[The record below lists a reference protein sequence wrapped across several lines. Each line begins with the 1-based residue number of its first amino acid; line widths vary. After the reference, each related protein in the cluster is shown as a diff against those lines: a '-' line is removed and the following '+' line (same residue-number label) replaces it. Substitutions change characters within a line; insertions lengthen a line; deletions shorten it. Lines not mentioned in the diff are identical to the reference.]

1 MRKFGGRVRYVV
13 ENYGDSELAE
23 RWGVT
28 RYPAFFVDDVLVAKP
43 KDFGFYGKGE
53 GAENGRYAPW
63 RANPESYEKFRTDL
77 TRMVEL
83 ALAGKG
89 AELRAAAPGVAG
101 DSPEALVPPALPEL
115 ALTSFDGAPLTR
127 ASVEGKVTL
136 VEFWATWCPPCRST
150 LEWLGGLEK
159 RYGDKL
165 EVVAVAIESDEPD
178 VRKIAGDLALPLRW
192 TMGTPELALSFG
204 DISQVPTL
212 FLFDATG
219 KTHEIYY
226 GAPPTLH
233 SSVEAQLERLLGTS
247 AASGSH

>member
-1 MRKFGGRVRYVV
+1 MRYVV
-13 ENYGDSELAE
+13 ENYGDSELAK
-23 RWGVT
+23 RFGVT

-63 RANPESYEKFRTDL
+63 VKNAASYVKFRDDL
-77 TRMVEL
+77 ARMVEL

-89 AELRAAAPGVAG
+89 SELRAEFAG
-101 DSPEALVPPALPEL
+101 DGPEALGPVRLPEL
-115 ALTSFDGAPLTR
+115 ALTAFDGAPLTS
-127 ASVEGKVTL
+127 AILAGKVTL

-150 LEWLGGLEK
+150 LEWLGTLEK
-159 RYGDKL
+159 KYGDRL

-178 VRKIAGDLALPLRW
+178 VRRIAADLNLPLRW
-192 TMGTPELALSFG
+192 TMGTPELAQQFG

-212 FLFDATG
+212 YLFAADGTAR
-219 KTHEIYY
+219 EIFY

-233 SSVEAQLERLLGTS
+233 ASVEAELARLL
-247 AASGSH
+247 AP